1 MSFNT
6 SEMMMMMIHCLQQQ
20 EIKSESVGRGDPYN
34 INCHSVTTAIILPYK
49 LLFLFQ
55 YIEKKINTNNIF
67 KTNKIMK

>member
-49 LLFLFQ
+49 LLFLF
-55 YIEKKINTNNIF
+55 
-67 KTNKIMK
+67 